1 MSLIGIIN
9 SDPQLQSRIEK
20 ALAKDKNLSWQSAT
34 TFMEALDVLNFDLP
48 EIVLINVSDSNIN
61 IDDLIKTIEEDRWLH
76 NFGILGIFDRQ
87 VTKEQEIGYRMRR
100 INLLSLMEK
109 SNISQGLLNVLQI
122 IERNR
127 QIIFQW
133 EMTHTLS
140 NRITGSFI
148 IDNDPMTVPI
158 YAGLASTALVQ
169 RGYLSVENK
178 RNLQIALAE
187 LIQNGIEHGNC
198 EISYEEKSK
207 FLMEGGSIVELVR
220 KKCEEDPSLLAKKVH
235 LEWDIR
241 ENETKFYI
249 RDEGKGFDV
258 EEYQKKMQTR
268 KQDSLHGRGIIL
280 AKSFGGKL
288 SYNKTGNVALLTVQ
302 HEVGE
307 PLREPVGFRGEEVL
321 ITREGDVVFR
331 EGEKSDHIYYISS
344 GRFKVFREDVLV
356 SLLTPGDIFIGEM
369 SFLLNNKRSATVVAE
384 SPGKLIKISRK
395 SFIAAVRDFP
405 QYGIFLSKLLARKLE
420 QNNQNKVRKAEEGL
434 GT

>member
-9 SDPQLQSRIEK
+9 SDPQLQSKIER
-20 ALAKDKNLSWQSAT
+20 ALSKDKSLSWQSAT

-48 EIVLINVSDSNIN
+48 EIVLINVSDPNIK

-76 NFGILGIFDRQ
+76 NFGILGLYDRKL
-87 VTKEQEIGYRMRR
+87 TKEQEIGYRMRR
-100 INLLSLMEK
+100 INLLALMER
-109 SNISQGLLNVLQI
+109 SNVSQGLVNVLQV

-140 NRITGSFI
+140 HRITGSFI
-148 IDNDPMTVPI
+148 IDNDPLTVPI
-158 YAGLASTALVQ
+158 YAGLAATALVQ
-169 RGYLSVENK
+169 RGYISVENK

-187 LIQNGIEHGNC
+187 LIQNAIEHGNC

-207 FLMEGGSIVELVR
+207 FLMEGGNIVELVR
-220 KKCEEDPSLLAKKVH
+220 KKCEEDPSLMAKKVH

-258 EEYQKKMQTR
+258 QEYQRKMKTR

-280 AKSFGGKL
+280 ARSFGGKL
-288 SYNKTGNVALLTVQ
+288 SYNKTGNVALLTVK
-302 HEVGE
+302 HEPGE

-321 ITREGDVVFR
+321 ITREGDVVFK

-344 GRFKVFREDVLV
+344 GRFKVFHQDRLV

-369 SFLLNNKRSATVVAE
+369 SFLLNNRRSATVIAD

-420 QNNQNKVRKAEEGL
+420 QNNRTKVAQQEDGL

>member
-1 MSLIGIIN
+1 MSLIGIVN
-9 SDPQLQSRIEK
+9 SDPQIQSKIEK
-20 ALAKDKNLSWQSAT
+20 ALAKDKSLSWQSAT

-48 EIVLINVSDSNIN
+48 EIVLINVSDPNLK

-76 NFGILGIFDRQ
+76 NFGILGIYDRQ
-87 VTKEQEIGYRMRR
+87 LTKEQEIGYRMRK
-100 INLLSLMEK
+100 INLLALLEK
-109 SNISQGLLNVLQI
+109 NNISQNLLNILKI
-122 IERNR
+122 IESNR

-158 YAGLASTALVQ
+158 YAGLAATALVQ
-169 RGYLSVENK
+169 RGYLNVENK

-198 EISYEEKSK
+198 ELSYEEKSK
-207 FLMEGGSIVELVR
+207 FLMEGGSIVDLIR
-220 KKCEEDPSLLAKKVH
+220 KKCEEDPSLQTKKVH

-241 ENETKFYI
+241 DNETKFYI

-258 EEYQKKMQTR
+258 EEYQRKMQTR
-268 KQDSLHGRGIIL
+268 KQDALHGRGIIL
-280 AKSFGGKL
+280 AKSFGGRL
-288 SYNKTGNVALLTVQ
+288 SYNKTGNVALLTVK
-302 HEVGE
+302 HERAE
-307 PLREPVGFRGEEVL
+307 PLREPLGFRGEEVL
-321 ITREGDVVFR
+321 ITREGDTVFK

-344 GRFKVFREDVLV
+344 GRYKVFHGDTLV
-356 SLLTPGDIFIGEM
+356 SLLTPADIFIGEM
-369 SFLLNNKRSATVVAE
+369 SFLLNNRRSATVIAD
-384 SPGKLIKISRK
+384 SAGKLIKISRK

-420 QNNQNKVRKAEEGL
+420 QNNRMKVKRQEEGI

>member
-9 SDPQLQSRIEK
+9 SDPQLQSKIER
-20 ALAKDKNLSWQSAT
+20 ALSKDKSLSWQSAT

-48 EIVLINVSDSNIN
+48 EIVLINVSDPNIK

-76 NFGILGIFDRQ
+76 NFGILGLYDRKL
-87 VTKEQEIGYRMRR
+87 TKEQEIGYRMRR
-100 INLLSLMEK
+100 INLLALMEK
-109 SNISQGLLNVLQI
+109 SNVSQGLVNVLQV

-140 NRITGSFI
+140 HRITGSFI
-148 IDNDPMTVPI
+148 IDNDPLTVPI
-158 YAGLASTALVQ
+158 YAGLAATALVQ
-169 RGYLSVENK
+169 RGYISVENK

-187 LIQNGIEHGNC
+187 LIQNAIEHGNC

-207 FLMEGGSIVELVR
+207 FLMEGGNIVELVR
-220 KKCEEDPSLLAKKVH
+220 KKCEEDPSLMAKKVH

-258 EEYQKKMQTR
+258 QEYQRKMKTR

-280 AKSFGGKL
+280 ARSFGGKL
-288 SYNKTGNVALLTVQ
+288 SYNKTGNVALLTVK
-302 HEVGE
+302 HEPGE

-321 ITREGDVVFR
+321 ITREGDVVFK

-344 GRFKVFREDVLV
+344 GRFKVFHQDRLV

-369 SFLLNNKRSATVVAE
+369 SFLLNNRRSATVIAD

-420 QNNQNKVRKAEEGL
+420 QNNRTKVAQQEDGL

>member
-307 PLREPVGFRGEEVL
+307 PLREPLGFRGEEVL

>member
-9 SDPQLQSRIEK
+9 SDPQLQSKIEK
-20 ALAKDKNLSWQSAT
+20 ALVKDKSLSWQSAT

-48 EIVLINVSDSNIN
+48 EIVLINVSDANLK

-76 NFGILGIFDRQ
+76 NFGILGIYDRQ

-100 INLLSLMEK
+100 INLLSLIEK
-109 SNISQGLLNVLQI
+109 SNISQGLVNVLQI

-148 IDNDPMTVPI
+148 IDNDPLTVPI
-158 YAGLASTALVQ
+158 YASLASTALVQ

-187 LIQNGIEHGNC
+187 LIQNAIEHGNC

-207 FLMEGGSIVELVR
+207 FLMQGGSIVELVR

-241 ENETKFYI
+241 ENETKFYV

-288 SYNKTGNVALLTVQ
+288 SYNKTGNVALLTVK

-321 ITREGDVVFR
+321 ITREGDVVFK

-344 GRFKVFREDVLV
+344 GRFKVYHGDSLV

-369 SFLLNNKRSATVVAE
+369 SFLLNNRRSATVIAE

-420 QNNQNKVRKAEEGL
+420 QNNQSKIKKNDEGL